1 MEHDRETG
9 GREGTEDFL
18 TLAEAVTEERGRR
31 AVGDGLLTKRDDLR
45 DDCGLRRHD
54 VTREA
59 KRRFHDQGVR
69 AWSGA
74 RLRREAGAQLE
85 VARVEERAM
94 LGGGEMDLR
103 GTENVTG
110 GVEGG
115 SHAELE
121 FVGTA
126 EREFV
131 DQALA
136 GDARVEETGGGGRAE
151 DLGMA
156 RHMVGVSVR
165 DEGAGDAGLGIEG
178 PADLREVD
186 AFAENNLPRISHQWK
201 RTMPSTRLATRSAA
215 TTYQYHAMPARSVGR
230 RD

>member
-1 MEHDRETG
+1 M
-9 GREGTEDFL
+9 
-18 TLAEAVTEERGRR
+18 
-31 AVGDGLLTKRDDLR
+31 
-45 DDCGLRRHD
+45 
-54 VTREA
+54 
-59 KRRFHDQGVR
+59 
-69 AWSGA
+69 
-74 RLRREAGAQLE
+74 
-85 VARVEERAM
+85 
-94 LGGGEMDLR
+94 
-103 GTENVTG
+103 TG

-115 SHAELE
+115 GHAELE

-136 GDARVEETGGGGRAE
+136 GDARVEETGGARRAE

-186 AFAENNLPRISHQWK
+186 AFAENNFPRTCHQWK